1 MKKYN
6 IQCLLKIVNYNINID
21 IVLYIYKTI
30 NSYNNLENTNIL
42 HHNVHLL
49 LFSSITLSLLIV
61 VVFFNITFFIIF
73 LNSSND
79 I

>member
-30 NSYNNLENTNIL
+30 NSYNNLENTNI
-42 HHNVHLL
+42 
-49 LFSSITLSLLIV
+49 
-61 VVFFNITFFIIF
+61 
-73 LNSSND
+73 
-79 I
+79 

>member
-42 HHNVHLL
+42 LHNVHLL